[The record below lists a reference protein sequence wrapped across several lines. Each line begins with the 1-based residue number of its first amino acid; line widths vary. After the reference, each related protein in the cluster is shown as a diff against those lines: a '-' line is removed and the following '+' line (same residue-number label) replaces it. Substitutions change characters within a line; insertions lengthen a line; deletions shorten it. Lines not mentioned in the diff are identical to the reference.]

1 MLAEKPSRPL
11 CRYFCETSLLVVRH
25 QLGREI
31 SGGALFPPCLI
42 PRNMRLLARSCFF
55 GVAFL
60 GSVREKLVAKF
71 RTLLARFKKPE
82 REYYPADYPDDWT
95 L

>member
-1 MLAEKPSRPL
+1 
-11 CRYFCETSLLVVRH
+11 
-25 QLGREI
+25 
-31 SGGALFPPCLI
+31 
-42 PRNMRLLARSCFF
+42 MRVPARSRFS
-55 GVAFL
+55 GVTYL
-60 GSVREKLVAKF
+60 GSVFEELLAKL